1 MRPRIVM
8 LSGVT
13 RQNRHAVMSD
23 LNDAILKAGGWV
35 EGHSL
40 FSNIA
45 TTFRLVLPVSA
56 LGHFRGAV
64 RGTGIAL
71 DDDSA
76 TKLDDLG
83 KSGRSEGEEVSLTL
97 NVTFIHDEPDL
108 RRDVPAVPG

>member
-13 RQNRHAVMSD
+13 RENRHAVMSD
-23 LNDAILKAGGWV
+23 LNDAILKTGGWV
-35 EGHSL
+35 EGHTL

-56 LGHFRGAV
+56 LGRFGTAV
-64 RGTGIAL
+64 SETGVAL

-76 TKLDDLG
+76 AKLDTLET
-83 KSGRSEGEEVSLTL
+83 SGRPGDEEVNLTL

-108 RRDVPAVPG
+108 RREVPAVPG

>member
-13 RQNRHAVMSD
+13 RENRHAVMRD

-35 EGHSL
+35 EGHTL

-56 LGHFRGAV
+56 LGLFRNAA
-64 RGTGIAL
+64 RETGIAL

-83 KSGRSEGEEVSLTL
+83 AGGRSGDEEVSLTL

>member
-13 RQNRHAVMSD
+13 RQNRHVVMSD

-56 LGHFRGAV
+56 LGLFREAV
-64 RGTGIAL
+64 RDIGIAL

-76 TKLDDLG
+76 AKLDDLG
-83 KSGRSEGEEVSLTL
+83 AGERSGDGEVRLTL

-108 RRDVPAVPG
+108 HRDVPAVPG

>member
-8 LSGVT
+8 LSGLT
-13 RQNRHAVMSD
+13 RQNRHAVMGD

-45 TTFRLVLPVSA
+45 TTFRLVLPASA
-56 LGHFRGAV
+56 LGLFRTAV
-64 RGTGIAL
+64 RDTGVAL

-76 TKLDDLG
+76 AKLDDLG
-83 KSGRSEGEEVSLTL
+83 AAERSGDEEVSLTL
-97 NVTFIHDEPDL
+97 NVTFIHEEPDL